1 MLILHFACF
10 IVWFLASIV
19 LAQDNA
25 GPARPELV
33 DSSNYIVVFK
43 PNVNSLKIS
52 NQIQRMQLHQVASN
66 KTIASSSAS
75 SVNTTSHSTKSS
87 SSYSS
92 IGKFRWYSARFH
104 TEAIEHMLTTNTSTS
119 ATTTTTANNITFNTD
134 ENDAVHYYVKDATF
148 SLQEF
153 IQTNPPSWGLDRI
166 DQRQGTDGQYKFATN
181 QGQGVTIYLMDSGI
195 RQDHTDIAGRV
206 KIGKTVVGDVNDP
219 SDANG
224 HGTFVAGVCCG
235 TKYGVAKKAEIVSV
249 KTLDSE
255 GNGHLSDVL
264 MGLEWIVQQHKAT
277 SNAKSI
283 VNLSLGAL
291 YSQATN
297 DAIQEAI
304 SLGIHFVIAAGNYG
318 EDACKYS
325 PGSAPGAITVGAI
338 DEDDSV
344 SYYSNFGKCVD
355 IFAPGTNIKSIW
367 STSSSA
373 THTLTGTSMA
383 APHVAGTM
391 AIFLSQAN
399 YTPPEL
405 QSYVKRVSSLMSQD
419 FTINNTGSFY
429 NENKTV
435 LDNSINTGYK
445 VKDRLNQKTLVNILF
460 SHPNDSTP
468 FWIYGQSLNHAS
480 TTHKSSI
487 QPTFMAL
494 LFIVTFLAL

>member
-1 MLILHFACF
+1 ML
-10 IVWFLASIV
+10 
-19 LAQDNA
+19 N
-25 GPARPELV
+25 
-33 DSSNYIVVFK
+33 
-43 PNVNSLKIS
+43 
-52 NQIQRMQLHQVASN
+52 
-66 KTIASSSAS
+66 
-75 SVNTTSHSTKSS
+75 
-87 SSYSS
+87 
-92 IGKFRWYSARFH
+92 
-104 TEAIEHMLTTNTSTS
+104 TNTS
-119 ATTTTTANNITFNTD
+119 TTTANNVTFNTD

-166 DQRQGTDGQYKFATN
+166 DQRQGTDGRYSFATG
-181 QGQGVTIYLMDSGI
+181 QGKGVTIYLMDSGI

-264 MGLEWIVQQHKAT
+264 VGLEWIVQQHKAT
-277 SNAKSI
+277 PNAKSI

-325 PGSAPGAITVGAI
+325 PGSTPGAITVGAI

-367 STSSSA
+367 STSSTA

-391 AIFLSQAN
+391 AIFLSQTN
-399 YTPPEL
+399 YTPPQL
-405 QSYVKRVSSLMSQD
+405 QSYIKRVSSLMSQD

-445 VKDRLNQKTLVNILF
+445 VKDSLGQKTLVNILF

-468 FWIYGQSLNHAS
+468 FWIYGQSLNQAS
-480 TTHKSSI
+480 TTHSPFI
-487 QPTFMAL
+487 QPLFLAL
-494 LFIVTFLAL
+494 LFIVTFITL